1 MFLRRLSIL
10 PVRALLTL
18 SLILLFLSFAS
29 VHVQAQ
35 VCGAAYLNSLP
46 VPAPVAPAHRVIQ
59 LVNCSDQVLLG
70 ATNAAASGN
79 VTPYPAFP
87 REKTWVMQPY
97 GAPNNANVLTI
108 DVPPQWE
115 STGPIHSHGPN
126 FWARTGCRYDA
137 VSNRAQCETG
147 GCADQYDCSSAA
159 ISLGGYTT
167 FTEWN
172 FYQDFTPPLPQHFDS
187 FDISNV
193 NGVSLTVNIQAVGGD
208 PQDPSGNHENTFWWT
223 RNRPMAVFG
232 SDLRNVSR
240 CPTDFLLKRDDLMV
254 DPNGRPDSFGYVIMG
269 PTGQPIDP
277 DGTVNNTSVA
287 CFSNCGK
294 YKFPSEPLETC
305 NENALSKCYRWK
317 TFCAGDDKK
326 YGTNFAPGTYPS
338 INDCINPANGVYDD
352 SVCPVNGACWNQ
364 HIQGQKPPKTVDGTC
379 QLKGFISA
387 STCSAGVCTYPYGFT
402 NPWNGQLVYSSQPP
416 FGSCAYVAAHDPQFP
431 NDPPD
436 KVCIGEDR
444 VHAVFPHAYSWP
456 NDPQTYA
463 HDAPLYRVIY
473 SPGGTAVPV
482 SPASASIPLCSS
494 LPDRYDYSTN
504 LTQGCG
510 VPVKS
515 QGAVFGVAR
524 LTTKDPIKGWI
535 SNGKDWS
542 CDLDQRGG
550 NDTGV
555 LCRWNPAP
563 AGNCAPPTLDADVTQ
578 SACGRID
585 SGTSLVS
592 SSIKPNSLDSLF
604 AEVTIPSVLNPVA
617 LPDIDGCSLIWTPV
631 AQQFINTN
639 QGLVIWYMGKASSGS
654 SCKVTVTLAGSNPA
668 ALKVYDVP
676 KAMGVGNLQRR
687 SW

>member
-1 MFLRRLSIL
+1 MHIRRLSVL

-232 SDLRNVSR
+232 TDLRNVSR
-240 CPTDFLLKRDDLMV
+240 CPTDFLLKR
-254 DPNGRPDSFGYVIMG
+254 
-269 PTGQPIDP
+269 
-277 DGTVNNTSVA
+277 A
-287 CFSNCGK
+287 
-294 YKFPSEPLETC
+294 
-305 NENALSKCYRWK
+305 
-317 TFCAGDDKK
+317 
-326 YGTNFAPGTYPS
+326 
-338 INDCINPANGVYDD
+338 
-352 SVCPVNGACWNQ
+352 
-364 HIQGQKPPKTVDGTC
+364 
-379 QLKGFISA
+379 
-387 STCSAGVCTYPYGFT
+387 
-402 NPWNGQLVYSSQPP
+402 
-416 FGSCAYVAAHDPQFP
+416 
-431 NDPPD
+431 
-436 KVCIGEDR
+436 
-444 VHAVFPHAYSWP
+444 
-456 NDPQTYA
+456 
-463 HDAPLYRVIY
+463 
-473 SPGGTAVPV
+473 
-482 SPASASIPLCSS
+482 
-494 LPDRYDYSTN
+494 
-504 LTQGCG
+504 
-510 VPVKS
+510 
-515 QGAVFGVAR
+515 
-524 LTTKDPIKGWI
+524 
-535 SNGKDWS
+535 
-542 CDLDQRGG
+542 
-550 NDTGV
+550 
-555 LCRWNPAP
+555 
-563 AGNCAPPTLDADVTQ
+563 
-578 SACGRID
+578 
-585 SGTSLVS
+585 
-592 SSIKPNSLDSLF
+592 
-604 AEVTIPSVLNPVA
+604 
-617 LPDIDGCSLIWTPV
+617 
-631 AQQFINTN
+631 
-639 QGLVIWYMGKASSGS
+639 
-654 SCKVTVTLAGSNPA
+654 
-668 ALKVYDVP
+668 
-676 KAMGVGNLQRR
+676 
-687 SW
+687 

>member
-1 MFLRRLSIL
+1 MHLRRLSVL
-10 PVRALLTL
+10 PVATLLTVGFAVV
-18 SLILLFLSFAS
+18 FLSFGPARA
-29 VHVQAQ
+29 QAQ
-35 VCGAAYLNSLP
+35 VCGSAYLNSLP
-46 VPAPVAPAHRVIQ
+46 VPTPTPPAHRVIQ
-59 LVNCSDQVLLG
+59 LVNCSNQVLLG
-70 ATNAAASGN
+70 ATNAAAAGAT
-79 VTPYPAFP
+79 TPIPAFP

-97 GAPNNANVLTI
+97 GAPNNTNVLTI

-126 FWARTGCRYDA
+126 FWARSGCRYDA

-208 PQDPSGNHENTFWWT
+208 PTDPSGNHENTFWWT

-232 SDLRNVSR
+232 TDLRNVSR

-364 HIQGQKPPKTVDGTC
+364 HIQGQKPPQNGRRHMPAERIHQRIHLQCWRVHLSVRLYQPVERTT
-379 QLKGFISA
+379 
-387 STCSAGVCTYPYGFT
+387 GVF
-402 NPWNGQLVYSSQPP
+402 
-416 FGSCAYVAAHDPQFP
+416 VAA
-431 NDPPD
+431 
-436 KVCIGEDR
+436 
-444 VHAVFPHAYSWP
+444 
-456 NDPQTYA
+456 
-463 HDAPLYRVIY
+463 
-473 SPGGTAVPV
+473 
-482 SPASASIPLCSS
+482 SIWKL
-494 LPDRYDYSTN
+494 
-504 LTQGCG
+504 
-510 VPVKS
+510 
-515 QGAVFGVAR
+515 
-524 LTTKDPIKGWI
+524 
-535 SNGKDWS
+535 
-542 CDLDQRGG
+542 
-550 NDTGV
+550 
-555 LCRWNPAP
+555 
-563 AGNCAPPTLDADVTQ
+563 
-578 SACGRID
+578 RI
-585 SGTSLVS
+585 
-592 SSIKPNSLDSLF
+592 
-604 AEVTIPSVLNPVA
+604 
-617 LPDIDGCSLIWTPV
+617 
-631 AQQFINTN
+631 
-639 QGLVIWYMGKASSGS
+639 
-654 SCKVTVTLAGSNPA
+654 
-668 ALKVYDVP
+668 
-676 KAMGVGNLQRR
+676 RR
-687 SW
+687 RA